1 MEKIIDMEQAISY
14 VEDGMTI
21 MIGGFL
27 GNGVPNGLIEGLIQ
41 KGVKNLTLI
50 CNDTGFPDRGI
61 GKLVVNKQVK
71 KVMTSHIGTN
81 PESGRQ
87 MHSGEMDVRLI
98 PQGTLV
104 EQIRSAGAGLGGFLT
119 PTGIGTV
126 VEKGKEVV
134 EIDGKDYLLELPIKA
149 DLALIR
155 GSKVDK
161 KGNIWYRNSTRNFNP
176 IMAMAADRVIVEA
189 KEIVEVGDIDPNN
202 VATPHI
208 FVDHIVRGEL

>member
-27 GNGVPNGLIEGLIQ
+27 GNGSPDQLIEGLLE
-41 KGVKNLTLI
+41 KGVKDLTLI

-81 PESGRQ
+81 PESGKQ

-126 VEKGKEVV
+126 VAEGKEVV
-134 EIDGKDYLLELPIKA
+134 EIDGKDYLLELPLKA

-155 GSKVDK
+155 GSKVDT

-189 KEIVEVGDIDPNN
+189 EEVVEIGEIDPNN

-208 FVDHIVRGEL
+208 FVDHIVRGTL

>member
-1 MEKIIDMEQAISY
+1 MEKIIDMEQAIAY
-14 VEDGMTI
+14 VEEGMTI

-27 GNGVPNGLIEGLIQ
+27 GNGVPDQLIEAVLQ

-81 PESGRQ
+81 PESGKQ

-126 VEKGKEVV
+126 VEEGKKVV

-155 GSKVDK
+155 GSRVDK
-161 KGNIWYRNSTRNFNP
+161 KGNVWYRNSTRNFNP
-176 IMAMAADRVIVEA
+176 IMAMAADRVIVETDEVV
-189 KEIVEVGDIDPNN
+189 EIGEIDPNN

-208 FVDHIVRGEL
+208 FVDHIVRRTV